1 MQNLKNLTF
10 CVLFSTRFFTIC
22 LNFKAHSINFNNYIV
37 TSIAQDGQAEYRR
50 VRLLPVRVRAGGAA
64 LGAAAAAA
72 RDGRGAGAG
81 GGLAARGPRQ
91 QHAGRS
97 RAAQCAT
104 LPH

>member
-1 MQNLKNLTF
+1 MF
-10 CVLFSTRFFTIC
+10 CFLSKFFTIC
-22 LNFKAHSINFNNYIV
+22 LYFKAHSINFNICII
-37 TSIAQDGQAEYRR
+37 TSFAQDGQAEYRR
-50 VRLLPVRVRAGGAA
+50 VRLLPVRLRAGGAA

-91 QHAGRS
+91 QYAGWS

>member
-1 MQNLKNLTF
+1 M
-10 CVLFSTRFFTIC
+10 
-22 LNFKAHSINFNNYIV
+22 
-37 TSIAQDGQAEYRR
+37 
-50 VRLLPVRVRAGGAA
+50 RAGGAA

-72 RDGRGAGAG
+72 RDGRGAEAG
-81 GGLAARGPRQ
+81 GGLEARGPRQ

>member
-10 CVLFSTRFFTIC
+10 CVLFST
-22 LNFKAHSINFNNYIV
+22 
-37 TSIAQDGQAEYRR
+37 G
-50 VRLLPVRVRAGGAA
+50 
-64 LGAAAAAA
+64 AAAAA

-81 GGLAARGPRQ
+81 GGLAARRPRQ
-91 QHAGRS
+91 QYAGWS